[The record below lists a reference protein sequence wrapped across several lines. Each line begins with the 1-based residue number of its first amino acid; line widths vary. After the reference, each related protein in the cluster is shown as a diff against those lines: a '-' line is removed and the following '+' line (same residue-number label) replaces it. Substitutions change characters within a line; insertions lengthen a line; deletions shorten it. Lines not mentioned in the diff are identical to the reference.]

1 MSNQGTLYI
10 VSAPSGAGKTS
21 LLKALIKETLD
32 VRISV
37 SHTTRKQRAGEQ
49 NGIDY
54 HFVTL
59 NEFQQMIKQD
69 AFLEYAEV
77 FGNYY
82 GTSRSWVQQQLDEGT
97 DIILEIDWQGA
108 RQVRQLMPRSR
119 SVFILPPSKE
129 ALEQRLH
136 GRGQDEAE
144 VIARRMAAAREEM
157 SHYAEYDY
165 LIINDDFDTA
175 KSELKAIFIAE
186 RQRVINQQ
194 VRNAQLID
202 NLLA

>member
-108 RQVRQLMPRSR
+108 RQVRQLMPQSR

>member
-21 LLKALIKETLD
+21 LLKAMIKDTTD

-37 SHTTRKQRAGEQ
+37 SHTTRKQRAGEE
-49 NGIDY
+49 NGVDY
-54 HFVTL
+54 HFVSVDHFK
-59 NEFQQMIKQD
+59 EMI
-69 AFLEYAEV
+69 AGESFLEYAEV

-82 GTSRSWVQQQLDEGT
+82 GTSRDWVQQQLNDGT

-108 RQVRQLMPRSR
+108 RQIRQLMPESR
-119 SVFILPPSKE
+119 SVFILPPSKQ

-136 GRGQDEAE
+136 GRGQDDAE
-144 VIARRMAAAREEM
+144 VIARRMAAAKEEM

-165 LIINDDFDTA
+165 VVINDEFDTA
-175 KSELKAIFIAE
+175 KAELKAIFIAE
-186 RQRVINQQ
+186 RQRMANQRT
-194 VRNAQLID
+194 RNAQLID

>member
-1 MSNQGTLYI
+1 
-10 VSAPSGAGKTS
+10 
-21 LLKALIKETLD
+21 

-49 NGIDY
+49 HGIDY
-54 HFVTL
+54 HFV
-59 NEFQQMIKQD
+59 NVDEFQRMIQQD

-77 FGNYY
+77 FGNFY

-108 RQVRQLMPRSR
+108 RQVRQLMPQSR
-119 SVFILPPSKE
+119 SVFILPPSKD

-136 GRGQDEAE
+136 GRGQDDAE

-175 KSELKAIFIAE
+175 KAELKAIFIAE
-186 RQRVINQQ
+186 RQRVINQR